1 MLRIVCASEK
11 SSEAPAKLKLLGNA
25 MPAQG
30 QQALTSLLN
39 EFGDVMSNLL
49 GNTTLAV
56 HQIDNG
62 TTPRIRFAPYRLC
75 SLEGTGE
82 RKNQQST
89 CWWHHRIMQGALV
102 LADCASAKAI

>member
-25 MPAQG
+25 IPAQG

-39 EFGDVMSNLL
+39 EFGDVMSNLP

-75 SLEGTGE
+75 PAWKVQVKDEINNLLAGGIIESC
-82 RKNQQST
+82 K
-89 CWWHHRIMQGALV
+89 V
-102 LADCASAKAI
+102 LTDCASVKAI